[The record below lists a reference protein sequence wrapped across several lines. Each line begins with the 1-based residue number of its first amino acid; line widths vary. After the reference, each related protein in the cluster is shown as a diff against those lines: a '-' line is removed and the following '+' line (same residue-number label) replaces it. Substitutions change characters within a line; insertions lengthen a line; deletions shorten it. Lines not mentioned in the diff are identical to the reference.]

1 MTRMGV
7 WLAKDR
13 VFYDMGE
20 FNLTVPATLVYN
32 TYCNI
37 LRREKMQ
44 IKVTEL
50 YEQPDGTATMTVELD
65 KETTQILIESA
76 IIGAIESAVIG
87 AIKDYDKRTPRQLEL
102 PIEPIKAAVDM
113 ARSGWKEP
121 TYALYES
128 NTLC

>member
-1 MTRMGV
+1 MDV

-76 IIGAIESAVIG
+76 IIGAIKHYVD
-87 AIKDYDKRTPRQLEL
+87 KHNDKRTPRQLEL